1 MISLFQILRILI
13 RTFCDLSKP
22 TTSGHSL
29 KFCDLVSDYNFLKE
43 LNNYLL
49 GTLFTYD
56 IESWQIDVIYDIE
69 SRWGQGMNVL

>member
-22 TTSGHSL
+22 ITSGHSG
-29 KFCDLVSDYNFLKE
+29 KFCNLVSDYNFLKE
-43 LNNYLL
+43 LNDYLL

-56 IESWQIDVIYDIE
+56 IESWHIDCIYDIE
-69 SRWGQGMNVL
+69 SQWDQGMSVL